1 MADSISNSTFLIA
14 SALLV
19 SGYLL
24 VRKTWSSKQRPFPP
38 GPPSY
43 PIIGQLLSI
52 PQVTGGPEFAEPS
65 AKLKSDIVS
74 FTTFGTTIVVL
85 NSAEV
90 TRDLL
95 DKRQNIYSG
104 RFCPPMIVSPK
115 LMDMQGFMVFLDNNE
130 LWRRHRR
137 ALSTR
142 LNKQSALD
150 FRPQQETQARALLQ
164 RLLRSCST
172 IESSED
178 LLLEFYW
185 TVSGMFLDSVY
196 GYELQSF
203 DDPFFTDN
211 ITLNDHLGKA
221 AMPSV
226 FLVNTIPWLAHIP
239 EWFPGAGW
247 KKVAR
252 EWREQKNRCMNNV
265 FYWAKQRVVEGVDD
279 RSIIA
284 STLKEAR
291 QMGENEDEADEFAKN
306 LGTALLIAGTE
317 TSTLTLVWFVLA
329 MALYPE
335 VQTKAQQ
342 EIDAVVGSNRLPTFS
357 DRPKL
362 PYIERLLLEVL
373 RWQPGIPLGAPH
385 VCTEDNEYRGYLIP
399 KGAIVLGNI
408 WATTRQENTYPDAEN
423 FNPERFLDPKVPQP
437 LAFGWGLRICPG
449 QHFFREMF
457 FIEVALILA
466 TFNIEKFKDGD
477 GKVVEPMQKADT
489 NSGISR
495 PAEFKI
501 RITPRS
507 DQHAELIHTA
517 A

>member
-1 MADSISNSTFLIA
+1 MTDSISSSTLLL
-14 SALLV
+14 SSTLLV
-19 SGYLL
+19 SSYFLA
-24 VRKTWSSKQRPFPP
+24 RRICSNQRPLPP

-52 PQVTGGPEFAEPS
+52 PRVTGGPEFAEPS
-65 AKLKSDIVS
+65 KKFNSDIIS
-74 FTTFGTTIVVL
+74 FETFGTTIVVL
-85 NSAEV
+85 NSSEV
-90 TRDLL
+90 THDLFE
-95 DKRQNIYSG
+95 KRQNIYSG

-130 LWRRHRR
+130 LWRKHRR
-137 ALSTR
+137 ALASR

-150 FRPQQETQARALLQ
+150 FRPSQETQARLLLQ
-164 RLLRSCST
+164 RLLSSFKT
-172 IESSED
+172 IESSNE
-178 LLLEFYW
+178 LLLEFYR
-185 TVSGMFLDSVY
+185 TVSAIFLDSIY
-196 GYELQSF
+196 GYELKSV

-211 ITLNDHLGKA
+211 MILNDHLGKA
-221 AMPSV
+221 AMPST
-226 FLVNTIPWLAHIP
+226 FLVNTLPWLAHIP

-252 EWREQKNRCMNNV
+252 EWRDQKNRAMNDV
-265 FYWAKQRVVEGVDD
+265 FYWTKQRVVEGADD

-284 STLKEAR
+284 STLKEAH
-291 QMGENEDEADEFAKN
+291 QMGENEAEADEFAKN

-335 VQTKAQQ
+335 VQAKAQQ
-342 EIDAVVGSNRLPTFS
+342 EIDTIIGHNRLPNFS
-357 DRPKL
+357 DRTKL

-373 RWQPGIPLGAPH
+373 RWQPGI
-385 VCTEDNEYRGYLIP
+385 
-399 KGAIVLGNI
+399 
-408 WATTRQENTYPDAEN
+408 
-423 FNPERFLDPKVPQP
+423 P

-466 TFNIEKFKDGD
+466 TFNIEKLGEADEEVAKPG
-477 GKVVEPMQKADT
+477 QKAEI

-495 PAEFKI
+495 PAEFKL

-507 DQHAELIHTA
+507 DHHVELIYTA
-517 A
+517 V